1 MSTKPEAPSDREL
14 VEIARRDREGA
25 RGRAAA
31 NELLGRYR
39 RRVYAWC
46 FRMVREHETA
56 LDLAQEVLLSAWRGL
71 PEFDARSQFS
81 SWLFA
86 IARNRCI
93 TALRPRILSRD
104 ASVDL
109 EGLVQEA
116 DDPLDRLALIQEES
130 AVLEAI
136 RESLD
141 PIEQD
146 ALWLRAVECL
156 PVGEITR
163 LLRIPAASG
172 ARAVLQSA
180 RRKLRARLGDRA
192 EGR

>member
-14 VEIARRDREGA
+14 VEIARRDPDGR

-39 RRVYAWC
+39 RRVYSWC

-93 TALRPRILSRD
+93 TALRPRVLSRD

-109 EGLVQEA
+109 EGLVEEA

-146 ALWLRAVECL
+146 ALWLRVVECL
-156 PVGEITR
+156 PVDEITR
-163 LLRIPAASG
+163 VLRIPAASG

>member
-1 MSTKPEAPSDREL
+1 
-14 VEIARRDREGA
+14 
-25 RGRAAA
+25 
-31 NELLGRYR
+31 
-39 RRVYAWC
+39 
-46 FRMVREHETA
+46 MVREHETA